1 MTNVVTDFFDSLKEF
16 SSSPWFYVI
25 IYVIAVLDSVL
36 PVVPSET
43 LVIIG
48 GVSAGLGELSI
59 TFVVLAAGLGAFTGD
74 NMSYLIGRRAS
85 GAVTRRYER
94 TEKGRKRLHTVIKQ
108 IHERGGLLLITA
120 RFIPGGRTILTLTCG
135 ITRQDRRWYVGWIT
149 AAASIWALYASLLG
163 FIGGKTFEENH
174 TLAFVVAFVTAV
186 SVTVLIEVVRAVLK
200 RIRTPRA

>member
-1 MTNVVTDFFDSLKEF
+1 MATFITDFFDSLKEF

-25 IYVIAVLDSVL
+25 IYVIAVLDSVF

-48 GVSAGLGELSI
+48 GVSAGLGDLSI

-85 GAVTRRYER
+85 RAITRRYER
-94 TEKGRKRLHTVIKQ
+94 TEKGRRRLQTVINQ

-120 RFIPGGRTILTLTCG
+120 RFIPGGRTILTLSCG
-135 ITRQDRRWYVGWIT
+135 ITRQERRWYMGWI
-149 AAASIWALYASLLG
+149 AAAATIWALYASLLG

-174 TLAFVVAFVTAV
+174 TLAFVVAFVAAV
-186 SVTVLIEVVRAVLK
+186 SVTVLIEIIRAVLK
-200 RIRTPRA
+200 KIRKRTP